1 MLKSNQ
7 YKIAAMREIANS
19 QRDNA
24 SATRGLAR
32 EQSETNKLLSK
43 QLEVKDR
50 VDISL
55 KEYNEL
61 CARSEQLDKLI
72 EAIKTLLSKTGL
84 RVEEL
89 CELKEDDIL
98 VNYTDNPM
106 DFKLYIDTRMKVNLS
121 PMRVR
126 ELLRYNR

>member
-7 YKIAAMREIANS
+7 YKIAAMCEIVSS

-24 SATRGLAR
+24 SATRGLAK
-32 EQSETNKLLSK
+32 EQSETNKLLAK

-55 KEYNEL
+55 KEYTEL
-61 CARSEQLDKLI
+61 CNRSKQLDNLI
-72 EAIKTLLSKTGL
+72 SAVSTLLSKTGL
-84 RVEEL
+84 KVEEL
-89 CELKEDDIL
+89 CELKDEDIL
-98 VNYTDNPM
+98 VSYTESPM

-121 PMRVR
+121 PMRAR
-126 ELLRYNR
+126 ELLRYDK

>member
-7 YKIAAMREIANS
+7 YKIAAMCEIASS

-24 SATRGLAR
+24 SATRGLAK
-32 EQSETNKLLSK
+32 EQSETNKLLAK

-55 KEYNEL
+55 KEYTEL
-61 CARSEQLDKLI
+61 CNRSKQLDNLI
-72 EAIKTLLSKTGL
+72 SAISTLLSKTGL
-84 RVEEL
+84 KVEEL
-89 CELKEDDIL
+89 CELKEEDIL

-106 DFKLYIDTRMKVNLS
+106 DFKLYIDTRMKVSLP

-126 ELLRYNR
+126 ELLRYDR